1 MSLYCILSV
10 LVGPAGI
17 SAYRRLETRKSA
29 MGANLAELQATRERL
44 SAELDSL
51 KSDPDRAAREA
62 RGLGYLRKG
71 ETAVILGERVE
82 RVRPIDSGQVLPYA
96 EPAALGDQ
104 ALKEISL
111 GAALAAMAL
120 LFCAPRTSRGT
131 SGTGASRRRP

>member
-1 MSLYCILSV
+1 V
-10 LVGPAGI
+10 LIMP
-17 SAYRRLETRKSA
+17 SMR
-29 MGANLAELQATRERL
+29 
-44 SAELDSL
+44 
-51 KSDPDRAAREA
+51 
-62 RGLGYLRKG
+62 LRKG

-120 LFCAPRTSRGT
+120 LFCAPRASRGA